1 MRNTINELYDSELE
15 RLIVFG
21 AKYGGGFSNHGPMAL
36 EALASLELPDAFGP
50 YVTEVSKKLELTE
63 DVYIGRAD
71 WQSQLQEELPQ
82 IVYKAGSQA
91 GHGLLRVAHAT
102 RALGRHES
110 EIRRRELTAALG
122 YWSRGT
128 ALKSPEAL
136 SGTLELSDLL
146 ARLPRLDAAQRPDG
160 LLVYGLRMAMD
171 EPGVFD
177 LVASTRPAED
187 LPAAF
192 DRLALA
198 ACAAQVR
205 NTGLNNF
212 ALLHGVTVSMM
223 AAELLPYL
231 HEAAQ
236 RRLESAVIGFVVA
249 AVVAFDDNSA
259 SPDLLKIEAGS
270 ELDILH
276 ELAQKAAAGLNDHD
290 IKFADACTRLY
301 KRTGSSLPIQALAL
315 NLEA

>member
-1 MRNTINELYDSELE
+1 MKSTINELYDSELE
-15 RLIVFG
+15 RLTVFSTE
-21 AKYGGGFSNHGPMAL
+21 YGRGLSNHGPMAL
-36 EALASLELPDAFGP
+36 EALASLGLPDAFGP
-50 YVTEVSKKLELTE
+50 YVTEVSKKLEPTD

-71 WQSQLQEELPQ
+71 WQSQLQEELLQ
-82 IVYKAGSQA
+82 IVHKAGAQA
-91 GHGLLRVAHAT
+91 GHGLLRVAHAA
-102 RALGRHES
+102 RALGRYES

-122 YWSRGT
+122 YWSLGT
-128 ALKSPEAL
+128 ALKSPESL
-136 SGTLELSDLL
+136 GGTLELSDLL
-146 ARLPRLDAAQRPDG
+146 ARLPRLDAAQRSDG
-160 LLVYGLRMAMD
+160 LLVYGLRMAME

-177 LVASTRPAED
+177 LVASARPADD

-212 ALLHGVTVSMM
+212 ALLHGVTVSMI

-231 HEAAQ
+231 DEAGQ

-249 AVVAFDDNSA
+249 AVVAFDDNSV
-259 SPDLLKIEAGS
+259 SPDLPAIKAGS
-270 ELDILH
+270 ELGVLH
-276 ELAQKAAAGLNDHD
+276 ELAQQAAAGLDDHD

-315 NLEA
+315 NLDA